1 MNGLEQALVEK
12 FDRDG
17 RVAVWMGHDNLSN
30 ILSYLF
36 AHASVVYV
44 NGRYTVFK
52 RALRP
57 LFFYFRNRRLTSA
70 RTLLY
75 VALSMPSDFRRR
87 S

>member
-1 MNGLEQALVEK
+1 MNGLEQALIEK

-36 AHASVVYV
+36 AHAAVVYV

-52 RALRP
+52 RA
-57 LFFYFRNRRLTSA
+57 
-70 RTLLY
+70 
-75 VALSMPSDFRRR
+75 
-87 S
+87 